1 LRIWEPKS
9 LLWTPPST
17 GLSLWALLFLFML
30 VSPARGEDD
39 DLRTLELFNGST
51 ADVVSASRS
60 PRPASQSAENI
71 TVVTASEIEALNA
84 HTLADVLYAITGVQL
99 RWIRTPGTLV
109 TLQIQ
114 GSQSNHILVM
124 IDSVPINLLS
134 DNTVDISSVPVQMIE
149 RIEIVKGAASSS
161 WGSALGGVV
170 NVITKSPNDERSVA
184 GLVSTSFGK
193 RETLDHRAE
202 LGGTIGRFGYYLTGG
217 KLKSD
222 GLLPNN
228 ESEVDS
234 LYGKLQYQ
242 LPVRGSVSLTT
253 GFTDNESGQFG
264 TSTQRADQDV
274 RQLISTLNIQYPVSD
289 SLSIQ
294 GMLRRR
300 KSEMEITGVDLVRNR
315 RLTRSADESANGAS
329 LLISYRDDLQRVV
342 AGADYDHVK
351 ADLVSNAQGSHP
363 RADRVGVYLNDTL
376 TLGAFAITPSARF
389 DHTGTGDNLLS
400 PSFGITYAVTENS
413 VLRGYTARGY
423 SITSINLDNST
434 EKVWTSQ
441 LGFESADIPYLWL
454 KGTLFRNDTWN
465 VRARVGPTTF
475 VKQSELKQGYEL
487 EARTTPLFGASLSFG
502 YTYIHAKN
510 EDTDAVVLGI
520 AKHTVNLGIKYE
532 DRRYLRALLTGRY
545 IDWNVSST
553 DVDSDF
559 DDMVWDL
566 HLSKSIRYSEYGS
579 IELFLSLRNLF
590 NGNQYVV
597 PMENPRRWGE
607 LGVRCQF

>member
-1 LRIWEPKS
+1 MKIKVPKRP
-9 LLWTPPST
+9 LLAPPRA
-17 GLSLWALLFLFML
+17 GLSLWVLLSLFML
-30 VSPARGEDD
+30 VSPALGEED

-51 ADVVSASRS
+51 ADIVSASRS

-71 TVVTASEIEALNA
+71 TVVTANEIDALNA
-84 HTLADVLYAITGVQL
+84 HTLADVLHAVTGVQL
-99 RWIRTPGTLV
+99 RWIRTPGSLV

-124 IDSVPINLLS
+124 IDGVPINLLS

-161 WGSALGGVV
+161 WGSALGGVI
-170 NVITKSPNDERSVA
+170 NVITKSPQDERPVA

-193 RETLDHRAE
+193 RETMDHRAE
-202 LGGTIGRFGYYLTGG
+202 LSGSVGRFGYYLTGG

-228 ESEVDS
+228 QAELDS

-253 GFTDNESGQFG
+253 GFTDNDSGQFG
-264 TSTQRADQDV
+264 TDTVKADQQA
-274 RQLISTLNIQYPVSD
+274 RQLIATLNMQYPVSD

-300 KSEMEITGVDLVRNR
+300 KSEMKITGLAL
-315 RLTRSADESANGAS
+315 LTNLPLPTKSADESANGAS
-329 LLISYRDDLQRVV
+329 LLISYHDDLQRIVGGV
-342 AGADYDHVK
+342 DYDHVK
-351 ADLVSNAQGSHP
+351 ADLVIRGADPHP
-363 RADRVGVYLNDTL
+363 RADRVGVYLNDTF

-389 DHTGTGDNLLS
+389 DHTGTDGNLLS
-400 PSFGITYAVTENS
+400 PGFGITYSVTENS

-423 SITSINLDNST
+423 SITSINRDNST

-441 LGFESADIPYLWL
+441 LGIESADIPYLWL

-465 VRARVGPTTF
+465 VRMPVGP
-475 VKQSELKQGYEL
+475 KQSELKQGYEL
-487 EARTTPLFGASLSFG
+487 EARTTPLFGASLSLG

-520 AKHTVNLGIKYE
+520 AKHTVNLGIKY
-532 DRRYLRALLTGRY
+532 DDPRYLRALLTGRY
-545 IDWNVSST
+545 IDWNVSSA
-553 DVDSDF
+553 DVNSDF
-559 DDMVWDL
+559 DDIVWDL
-566 HLSKSIRYSEYGS
+566 HLSKSIRFSEYGS
-579 IELFLSLRNLF
+579 VELFFSLRNLF

-607 LGVRCQF
+607 VGVRCEF

>member
-1 LRIWEPKS
+1 LKIKVPKRP
-9 LLWTPPST
+9 LLAPPRA
-17 GLSLWALLFLFML
+17 GLSLWVLLSLFML
-30 VSPARGEDD
+30 VSPALGEED

-51 ADVVSASRS
+51 ADIVSASRS

-71 TVVTASEIEALNA
+71 TVVTANEIAALNA
-84 HTLADVLYAITGVQL
+84 HTLADVLHAVTGVQL
-99 RWIRTPGTLV
+99 RWIRTPGSLV
-109 TLQIQ
+109 TLQMQ

-161 WGSALGGVV
+161 WGSALGGVI
-170 NVITKSPNDERSVA
+170 NVITKSPQDERPVA

-193 RETLDHRAE
+193 RETMDHRAE
-202 LGGTIGRFGYYLTGG
+202 LSGTVGRLGYYLTGG

-228 ESEVDS
+228 QAELDS

-253 GFTDNESGQFG
+253 GFTDNDSGQFG
-264 TSTQRADQDV
+264 TDTVKADQQA
-274 RQLISTLNIQYPVSD
+274 RQLIATLNMQYPVSD

-300 KSEMEITGVDLVRNR
+300 KSEMKITGLAL
-315 RLTRSADESANGAS
+315 LTNLPLPTKSADESANGAS
-329 LLISYRDDLQRVV
+329 LLISYHDDLQRIVGGV
-342 AGADYDHVK
+342 DYDHVK
-351 ADLVSNAQGSHP
+351 ADLVIRGADPHP
-363 RADRVGVYLNDTL
+363 RADRVGVYLNDTF

-389 DHTGTGDNLLS
+389 DHTGTDGNLLS
-400 PSFGITYAVTENS
+400 PGFGITYSVTENS

-423 SITSINLDNST
+423 SITSINRDNST

-441 LGFESADIPYLWL
+441 LGIESADIPYLWL

-465 VRARVGPTTF
+465 VRMPVGP
-475 VKQSELKQGYEL
+475 KQSELKQGYEL
-487 EARTTPLFGASLSFG
+487 EARTTPLFGASLSLG

-520 AKHTVNLGIKYE
+520 AKHTVNLGIKY
-532 DRRYLRALLTGRY
+532 DDPRYLRALLTGRY
-545 IDWNVSST
+545 IDWNVSSA
-553 DVDSDF
+553 DVNSDF
-559 DDMVWDL
+559 DDIVWDL
-566 HLSKSIRYSEYGS
+566 HLSKSIRFSEYGS
-579 IELFLSLRNLF
+579 VELFFSLRNLF

-607 LGVRCQF
+607 VGVRCEF

>member
-1 LRIWEPKS
+1 MKIKVPKR
-9 LLWTPPST
+9 LLLAPPRA
-17 GLSLWALLFLFML
+17 GLSLSVLLSLFML
-30 VSPARGEDD
+30 VSPALGEED

-51 ADVVSASRS
+51 ADIVSASRS

-71 TVVTASEIEALNA
+71 TVVTANEIDALNA
-84 HTLADVLYAITGVQL
+84 HTLADVLHAVTGVQL
-99 RWIRTPGTLV
+99 RWIRSPGSLV
-109 TLQIQ
+109 TLQMQ

-161 WGSALGGVV
+161 WGSALGGVI
-170 NVITKSPNDERSVA
+170 NVITKSPEDERPAA

-193 RETLDHRAE
+193 RETMDHRAE
-202 LGGTIGRFGYYLTGG
+202 LSGSVGRFGYYLTGG

-228 ESEVDS
+228 QAELDS
-234 LYGKLQYQ
+234 LYGKLQYR
-242 LPVRGSVSLTT
+242 LPVRGSLSLTT
-253 GFTDNESGQFG
+253 GFTDNDSGQFG
-264 TSTQRADQDV
+264 TDIVKADQQA
-274 RQLISTLNIQYPVSD
+274 RQLIATLNMQYPVSD

-294 GMLRRR
+294 GTLRRR
-300 KSEMEITGVDLVRNR
+300 KSEMEITGLALLANR
-315 RLTRSADESANGAS
+315 PLPTKSADESANGAS
-329 LLISYRDDLQRVV
+329 LLISYHDDLQRIVGGV
-342 AGADYDHVK
+342 DYDHVK
-351 ADLVSNAQGSHP
+351 ADLVIRGADPHP
-363 RADRVGVYLNDTL
+363 RADRVGVYLNDTF

-400 PSFGITYAVTENS
+400 PGFGITYSVTENS

-423 SITSINLDNST
+423 SITSINRDNST

-465 VRARVGPTTF
+465 VRMPTGP
-475 VKQSELKQGYEL
+475 KQSELKQGYEL
-487 EARTTPLFGASLSFG
+487 EARTTPLFGASLSLG

-520 AKHTVNLGIKYE
+520 AKHTLNLGVKYE
-532 DRRYLRALLTGRY
+532 NPRYLRALLTGRY
-545 IDWNVSST
+545 IDWNVIST
-553 DVDSDF
+553 DLASDF

-579 IELFLSLRNLF
+579 VELFLSLRNLF

-607 LGVRCQF
+607 VGVRCEF